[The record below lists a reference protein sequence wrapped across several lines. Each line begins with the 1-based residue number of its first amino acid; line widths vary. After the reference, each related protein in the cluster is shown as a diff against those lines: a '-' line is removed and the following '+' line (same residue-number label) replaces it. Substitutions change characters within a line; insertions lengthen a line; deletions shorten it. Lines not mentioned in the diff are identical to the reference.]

1 MFNITHYKTCI
12 LSENVDPHRLGWAD
26 QEADREVAI
35 LLKDTGDL
43 TEKRK
48 PPRKI
53 RKANDQKHKVKTATK
68 C

>member
-1 MFNITHYKTCI
+1 

-53 RKANDQKHKVKTATK
+53 RKNNDQKHKVVYFV
-68 C
+68 